1 MIELEKAFE
10 MVKENCF
17 EMQIEDVNVEK
28 ITGFVCMEDLF
39 SKIDMPPFDKSAMDG
54 YAFKHSSRH
63 GQYQK
68 TGILQAGSSSSI
80 EVGDG
85 ECVSIMTGAP
95 LPAGTDTVI
104 MIEATG
110 EEGTKIN
117 FKKIPPKGSNVC
129 YKGEDIKKGDLIFQ
143 KGRKIKSSDIALITA
158 SGYSKVKVS
167 KKPEISVLNT
177 GTEIIEPGNDLKFG
191 QIYNTN
197 GIMLRAMCENY
208 GLETKYLG
216 IAEDDEKKLSE
227 KISEGM
233 KSDIL
238 LISGGV
244 SMGEFD
250 LVPKIL
256 EKLGVEKIFHK
267 IRIKPGKPVFFG
279 KKGNCLI
286 FGLPGNPL
294 SNFVGFELFVKTA
307 LRKMTGESLTLP
319 IFLKGFIQRSFSHK
333 GNRKNF
339 YPAEIKYE
347 NGTVKI
353 YPVVSNGSA
362 DIFSLSKSNGFL
374 IGDIN
379 TRNYEPGDEIEYI
392 CFEGTV

>member
-10 MVKENCF
+10 MVRENCF
-17 EMQIEDVNVEK
+17 EMETEHLEVEK
-28 ITGFVCMEDLF
+28 ITGRVCMEDLF

-54 YAFKHSSRH
+54 FAFKHTEGDGRYRKI
-63 GQYQK
+63 G
-68 TGILQAGSSSSI
+68 TLQAGGFSSI
-80 EVGDG
+80 ELG
-85 ECVSIMTGAP
+85 EDECASIMTGAP
-95 LPAGTDTVI
+95 LPAGADTVI
-104 MIEATG
+104 MIEAT
-110 EEGTKIN
+110 EQEGDDIHFRKT
-117 FKKIPPKGSNVC
+117 PPRGSNIC
-129 YKGEDIKKGDLIFQ
+129 YKGEDIKKGELIFE
-143 KGRKIKSSDIALITA
+143 KGRMIKSSDIALITA

-167 KKPEISVLNT
+167 KIPGISVLNT

-197 GIMLRAMCENY
+197 GIMLRSLCEKY
-208 GLETKYLG
+208 GLKTKYLG
-216 IAEDDEKKLSE
+216 IAQDDESSLTE

-250 LVPKIL
+250 LVPEIL
-256 EKLGVEKIFHK
+256 EKLGTEKIFHK

-279 KKGNCLI
+279 KKGKCLI

-294 SNFVGFELFVKTA
+294 SNFVGFELLVKTA
-307 LRKMTGESLTLP
+307 VKKMTGENNSVPL
-319 IFLKGFIQRSFSHK
+319 FMKGFIQNSFSHK

-339 YPAEIKYE
+339 YPAEIKNE
-347 NGTVKI
+347 NGKVNI
-353 YPVVSNGSA
+353 YPVISNGSA

-374 IGDIN
+374 VADIN
-379 TRNYEPGDEIEYI
+379 RSKYEPGDEIEYI
-392 CFEGTV
+392 EF